1 MSTLERPRDLLRQEA
16 VERLEKRAAYWPHLA
31 AYLLINALLV
41 TVWFL
46 VADGGGLFWPAFPL
60 IGWGIGLF
68 FHTWD
73 TFRRPLS
80 EDRIQREMDRL
91 GGEP

>member
-1 MSTLERPRDLLRQEA
+1 MPTLETSQQQLRQDA
-16 VERLEKRAAYWPHLA
+16 VGRLEKRAAFWPHLA

-46 VADGGGLFWPAFPL
+46 VADGGLFWPAFPM

-91 GGEP
+91 GREP